1 MSGGSGIV
9 AEMKRNFGNFMTK
22 LGAHVIH
29 LGYNIVGRAFDKVR
43 GGFSRIAAYIRE
55 KSRLKEYLINT
66 VTDLKHKKKSIEHF
80 LFWLYEDV
88 EAKRANEGPFKAA
101 GLWIGRVSRK
111 LWHLRGGLVTIFNW
125 VAPVVSLVF
134 MFSVINSVSN
144 LAYGVSV
151 EYNGQSLGMLGAES
165 DYDEAEK
172 VLQDRI
178 MYVEGNEKVTIAP
191 KLSVQLITDEQEI
204 VDSEELVDKIL
215 INTDVELTEA
225 CGVYIDGEFLG
236 AVESKQAVESVLSR
250 ILSKYRDDGVKSV
263 AFEKDVQLSEGLY
276 LKDSIVANDE
286 VLDIIMS
293 DVSTDVYY
301 EVQKGDTPIKIAS
314 MAGIPL
320 TELRRLNPDID
331 NNMKVGD
338 TVTLNVA
345 EPYMSVNVVKEV
357 EYTAPVPYDTV
368 TSESNL
374 VYQGDKRTV
383 VEGVEGEAVVLADVT
398 TRNGIEVSRTV
409 LEETIVVEPV
419 TEEIVEGMEHEH
431 EDEEHDHGHEDESHD
446 HEGLVIEYDEHVW
459 TSPRNA
465 VAICEAICER
475 FCRLD
480 PEGERVYRENLAA
493 YREKLLALDE
503 EFRRVTGEAPLNT
516 LVFADR
522 FPVRYFVEEYGLD
535 YFAAYPGCNSQ
546 AEPSART
553 VAFLIDKVRELGSP
567 AVLYIEFSNEKMA
580 DILCEDT
587 GCKKLPFHSCHNVSA
602 RQFQQGVGYL
612 ELMEGNLE
620 SLKEALGWQS

>member
-9 AEMKRNFGNFMTK
+9 TEMKRNFGNFMTK

-43 GGFSRIAAYIRE
+43 GGFSRIATYIRE

-320 TELRRLNPDID
+320 MELRRLNPDID

-368 TSESNL
+368 TSESDL

-383 VEGVEGEAVVLADVT
+383 VEGVEGEAVILADVT

-419 TEEIVEGMEHEH
+419 TEEIQIGTKTPAPITGVRIDGTGKYSWPVAGGYISAYMGDGRGHKGIDIAAPYGTSIFAADIGTVIQVESLGYGYGKHIKIRH
-431 EDEEHDHGHEDESHD
+431 EDGTITHYAHCS
-446 HEGLVIEYDEHVW
+446 
-459 TSPRNA
+459 A
-465 VAICEAICER
+465 M
-475 FCRLD
+475 
-480 PEGERVYRENLAA
+480 
-493 YREKLLALDE
+493 
-503 EFRRVTGEAPLNT
+503 
-516 LVFADR
+516 
-522 FPVRYFVEEYGLD
+522 FVEVGQVVAKGEPIAAIGSTGDSTGNHLHFEVISNGVFKNPMD
-535 YFAAYPGCNSQ
+535 Y
-546 AEPSART
+546 
-553 VAFLIDKVRELGSP
+553 VK
-567 AVLYIEFSNEKMA
+567 
-580 DILCEDT
+580 
-587 GCKKLPFHSCHNVSA
+587 
-602 RQFQQGVGYL
+602 
-612 ELMEGNLE
+612 
-620 SLKEALGWQS
+620 